1 MRVASEKSA
10 EKTARIAGTVSF
22 LNLFGVPIRLHF
34 TFLLLLVFLVFI
46 GVGEKQSGPQT
57 AIYVGAIFFSVMLH
71 EVAHALVAR
80 RFGIRTLE
88 IIMFPIGGVSRL
100 ERLPKAFQELWVA
113 LAGPALNLALGVGL
127 LASQHNFIPLA
138 TLREPTDA
146 NLVERIAVGNLLI
159 GLFNLLPAYPMDGG
173 RILRAIVSLYRPEEV
188 ATQVAASTGK
198 MLAVG
203 MLLFGLL
210 SSNFFLVFISLF
222 VYLGAMQEG
231 AAARGKILTS
241 GRQVREAMITDFRA
255 LPHGSTVRD
264 AGDLLLATS
273 QHDFPVMLGNQVLGL
288 LSRAALM
295 RALLRDGPEAYVS
308 GAMDREFPRLSPE
321 MDLSDAMQKVA
332 ELRGPALVM
341 DDEDKL
347 VGMLTPEH
355 LSEYILLKHMTA
367 IQSRSQGR

>member
-1 MRVASEKSA
+1 MEA

-57 AIYVGAIFFSVMLH
+57 AVYVGAIFLSVMLH

-100 ERLPKAFQELWVA
+100 ERLPKATQELWVA
-113 LAGPALNLALGVGL
+113 LAGPVLNLALGVAL
-127 LASQHNFIPLA
+127 LASQHNFIPLE

-146 NLVERIAVGNLLI
+146 NLMERIALGNLLI

-173 RILRAIVSLYRPEEV
+173 RILRAIVSRYRPEEV
-188 ATQVAASTGK
+188 ATQVAAGTGK
-198 MLAVG
+198 TLAIG

-222 VYLGAMQEG
+222 VYLGALQEG
-231 AAARGKILTS
+231 AAARGRLLTG
-241 GRQVREAMITDFRA
+241 GRPVREAMITDFRA
-255 LPHGSTVRD
+255 LPHGSTVRE
-264 AGDLLLATS
+264 AGELLLATS
-273 QHDFPVMLGNQVLGL
+273 QHDFPVTLGNQVLGL
-288 LSRAALM
+288 LSRATLL
-295 RALLRDGPEAYVS
+295 RAILRDGPEAYVS

-321 MDLSDAMQKVA
+321 TDLSEAMQKMA

-341 DDEDKL
+341 NDDGEL
-347 VGMLTPEH
+347 AGMLTPEH
-355 LSEYILLKHMTA
+355 LSEYMLLKQLTA
-367 IQSRSQGR
+367 IQSKSQPK